1 MKHAYALIKLLGLSL
16 ITLPLYTVANEWTP
30 EQREVL
36 AAQKHCV
43 AITDADQKNDCFHK
57 DFVGFGMNLGPMTTT
72 KKDRRKLR
80 ADNSSVQFEHVL
92 FKPLSVYVNGNFAV
106 VNYVAWTKQ
115 TNKKTGEETMEIGRW
130 MDVLL
135 KDNGKWSWIA
145 DHGVTGP

>member
-1 MKHAYALIKLLGLSL
+1 M
-16 ITLPLYTVANEWTP
+16 
-30 EQREVL
+30 
-36 AAQKHCV
+36 
-43 AITDADQKNDCFHK
+43 
-57 DFVGFGMNLGPMTTT
+57 
-72 KKDRRKLR
+72 
-80 ADNSSVQFEHVL
+80 
-92 FKPLSVYVNGNFAV
+92 NGNFAV